1 MAEVRLELRGVLIER
16 ELEVF
21 ATQTFSPV
29 TDGDL
34 VRGEGLSRRSPLLS
48 RRSSLL
54 AAILLLGGLL
64 RGRIMYEHHGAAQ
77 HRNYRRQDYDCSTE
91 TRAAAR

>member
-1 MAEVRLELRGVLIER
+1 VAEVRLELRGVLIER

-34 VRGEGLSRRSPLLS
+34 VRGEGLSRRSPLL
-48 RRSSLL
+48 